1 MKLAGYS
8 ARGIRTIKPSG
19 SSSKVAVPSFVSNTF
34 KTNAG
39 GVPSIK
45 SSRATPSSISSPN
58 PNFEIG
64 DSRDTF
70 LTISSPS
77 FCSWS
82 FSTFVPHAV
91 ITAGLTLSRGCN
103 FGSSTPSSLS
113 EKILLSFKFFNSGK
127 SFSDSLAAEL

>member
-8 ARGIRTIKPSG
+8 ARGIRTIKPSA

-45 SSRATPSSISSPN
+45 SSRATPFSISSPK
-58 PNFEIG
+58 PNFDIG
-64 DSRDTF
+64 LSRETF
-70 LTISSPS
+70 RAIISPS

-82 FSTFVPHAV
+82 LSNFLVQAV
-91 ITAGLTLSRGCN
+91 ITAGLTVSRDCRA
-103 FGSSTPSSLS
+103 GSITPSSLS
-113 EKILLSFKFFNSGK
+113 AKILLSFKFFDFWK
-127 SFSDSLAAEL
+127 VFF